1 MTEADVK
8 MEREQWMNGKDA
20 QFWDKAARKYAA
32 SPIDDEA
39 GFERTLA
46 RTRALMAPSARALEL
61 GCGTG
66 TAALRL
72 ADAAESYLATD
83 ISARM
88 IAIAQEKLAR
98 VRQNGLNDQLSFC
111 QATAGTLAREDARY
125 DAVLGFNYLHLAG
138 NLPAVLGHIRTLLAP
153 GGLFISKTPCVGDM
167 NPLIRLAIPLMRLVG
182 KAPSVTTF
190 SAASLEGA
198 ICAAGFEI
206 LENERHGSK
215 KSDIRPFIV
224 ARIP

>member
-1 MTEADVK
+1 
-8 MEREQWMNGKDA
+8 MEQKQQISGSDA
-20 QFWDKAARKYAA
+20 RFWDKTARKYST
-32 SPIDDEA
+32 SPIGDEA

-46 RTRALMAPSARALEL
+46 RTRALMVPGARVLEL

-72 ADAAESYLATD
+72 ADATESYLATD
-83 ISARM
+83 ISANM
-88 IAIAQEKLAR
+88 IAIAQERLAGAQ
-98 VRQNGLNDQLSFC
+98 QNEQSIPLSFR
-111 QATAGTLAREDARY
+111 QATADTLVDEHIRY

-138 NLPAVLGHIRTLLAP
+138 DLPAVLGGIHSLLAP

-167 NPLIRLAIPLMRLVG
+167 SPLIRLAIPVMRLVG

-190 SAASLEGA
+190 STASLEEA

-215 KSDIRPFIV
+215 KSDRRPFIV
-224 ARIP
+224 ARAL

>member
-1 MTEADVK
+1 MEQEQQMSGSDV
-8 MEREQWMNGKDA
+8 R
-20 QFWDKAARKYAA
+20 FWDKTARKYST
-32 SPIDDEA
+32 SPIGDEA

-46 RTRALMAPSARALEL
+46 RTRALMVPSARVLEL

-72 ADAAESYLATD
+72 ADATESYLATD
-83 ISARM
+83 ISANM
-88 IAIAQEKLAR
+88 IAIAQEKLAGAQQNA
-98 VRQNGLNDQLSFC
+98 QNGPLSFH
-111 QATAGTLAREDARY
+111 QATADTLVGENIRY

-138 NLPAVLGHIRTLLAP
+138 NLPTVLGCIHSLLVP

-190 SAASLEGA
+190 STTSLEEE

-215 KSDIRPFIV
+215 KSDRRPFIV
-224 ARIP
+224 ARAR